1 MMMPEHDVVV
11 ALSNPANVARLVRLG
26 CLIANEFEGT
36 VVGATVVTVN
46 QKLAP
51 DDASPD
57 RMGKANDLLAAA
69 EAIADEM
76 GARFEGRLAMSRG
89 IAEVL
94 DEVAEA
100 HSAKAIVV
108 GYSERQH
115 PSGDQDFERV
125 IDDVAAHAPCNLVV
139 ARFNDDGASYRKV
152 LVPVAMRLNMDVRRD
167 LLTTLRNQAGA
178 QVDLVH
184 FARDADEAEESRE
197 DLDEWLVER
206 GVDDW
211 VAARVD
217 IHEDPK
223 QAIVDTCRDYDAVV
237 LGTPPLQTLRRR
249 LFGSIPEFVA
259 ENADCTTLL
268 VRQHEGLRDY

>member
-1 MMMPEHDVVV
+1 MPEHDVVV

-26 CLIANEFEGT
+26 CLVANEFEGK

-46 QKLAP
+46 QELDP

-76 GARFEGRLAMSRG
+76 GSRFEGRLALSRG
-89 IAEVL
+89 IGEVL
-94 DEVAEA
+94 DELAEA
-100 HSAKAIVV
+100 HDANAIIM
-108 GYSERQH
+108 GYSERRH
-115 PSGDQDFERV
+115 PEGDENFERV

-139 ARFNDDGASYRKV
+139 ARFNDDGESYRKI
-152 LVPVAMRLNMDVRRD
+152 LVPVATRLNMDVRRD
-167 LLTTLRNQAGA
+167 LVTALRNQAEA

-184 FARDADEAEESRE
+184 FARDTDEAEGTQE
-197 DLDEWLVER
+197 DLEDWAVER
-206 GVDDW
+206 GVDGW
-211 VAARVD
+211 VTARVE
-217 IHEDPK
+217 ISEDPK
-223 QAIVDTCRDYDAVV
+223 QAIVDACRDYNAVV

-259 ENADCTTLL
+259 ENAACTTLL
-268 VRQHEGLRDY
+268 VRQHEGLIGYH

>member
-1 MMMPEHDVVV
+1 MQGHDVVV

-26 CLIANEFEGT
+26 CLMANEFEGM
-36 VVGATVVTVN
+36 VVGATVVSIN
-46 QKLAP
+46 HELDP
-51 DDASPD
+51 NDASPD
-57 RMGKANDLLAAA
+57 RMGKANDLLDAA
-69 EAIADEM
+69 EAITDEM
-76 GARFEGRLAMSRG
+76 GSRFEGRLALNRG
-89 IAEVL
+89 IGEML

-100 HSAKAIVV
+100 QNAKTIIM

-125 IDDVAAHAPCNLVV
+125 IDDVAAHAPCHLVV
-139 ARFNDDGASYRKV
+139 VRFNAADERYGTV
-152 LVPVAMRLNMDVRRD
+152 LVPVATRINMDVRRD
-167 LLTTLRNQAGA
+167 LLTALRNQAGA

-184 FARDADEAEESRE
+184 FARDADEAEGTQE
-197 DLDEWLVER
+197 DLEDWMAER
-206 GVDDW
+206 GVGDW
-211 VAARVD
+211 VATRVD

-223 QAIVDTCRDYDAVV
+223 QAIVDACRNYDAVV

-259 ENADCTTLL
+259 ENAACTTLL

>member
-1 MMMPEHDVVV
+1 MQGHDVVV

-26 CLIANEFEGT
+26 CLMANEFEGT

-46 QKLAP
+46 QELDP
-51 DDASPD
+51 SDNSTD

-69 EAIADEM
+69 EAVADEM
-76 GARFEGRLAMSRG
+76 GSRFEGRIALSRG
-89 IAEVL
+89 IGEVL

-100 HSAKAIVV
+100 HKAKAIIM

-115 PSGDQDFERV
+115 PSAAENFERV

-139 ARFNDDGASYRKV
+139 ARFNDDSDSYRKV
-152 LVPVAMRLNMDVRRD
+152 LVPVATRLNMDVRRD
-167 LLTTLRNQAGA
+167 LIAALRNQADA

-184 FARDADEAEESRE
+184 FARDTDEAEGTQE
-197 DLDEWLVER
+197 DLQEWLIER

-223 QAIVDTCRDYDAVV
+223 QAIVDACRNYDAVV

-249 LFGSIPEFVA
+249 MFGSIPEFVA
-259 ENADCTTLL
+259 ENAECTTLL
-268 VRQHEGLRDY
+268 IRQREGLRDYR